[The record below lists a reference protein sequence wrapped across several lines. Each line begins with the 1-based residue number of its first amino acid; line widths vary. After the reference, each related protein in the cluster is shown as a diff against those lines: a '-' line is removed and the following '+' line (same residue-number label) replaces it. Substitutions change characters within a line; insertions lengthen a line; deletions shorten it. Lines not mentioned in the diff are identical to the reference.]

1 MAARVVE
8 IPNWML
14 YGEVMSA
21 KPVRGHGWTQAA
33 IALNWLL
40 GRGGTLIPWTWVG
53 DTVSAGTT
61 ETLRFTIYP
70 RYQATHRAW
79 LFTALAATSARVTFT
94 DPSGGS
100 TAFDIVDDVVED
112 PDNDDLM
119 TPRMHVET
127 ITSRVDVAT
136 HVEVT
141 IENDAASATSATLL
155 SIACFELPR
164 SSLLADA
171 TDHGVEQASL
181 VGGMPIFTAQSM
193 SLGGVQ
199 LAIDEALSVAR
210 RPAHIQMARFAGNG
224 EIEITGAG
232 SSLFEAD
239 VPVLE
244 RFLYAGET
252 TVSVP
257 IWIYTRSDVGANGTI
272 DVALD
277 SGSSHQFIIPGG
289 DTGTW
294 RTASVPVHVEDLSAS
309 DGRRGGTWDK
319 VNVSGAVLGVG
330 SMYLESFMLGP
341 RSV

>member
-8 IPNWML
+8 TPNWML
-14 YGEVMSA
+14 YGEVASA
-21 KPVRGHGWTQAA
+21 KPARGHGWTQSA

-40 GRGGTLIPWTWVG
+40 GRGGALIPWTWVG
-53 DTVSAGTT
+53 DDVSVAAT

-70 RYQATHRAW
+70 RAQATHRAW
-79 LFTALAATSARVTFT
+79 LFTALATTSARLTFT

-100 TAFDIVDDVVED
+100 TAFDIVDDVVAD

-127 ITSRVDVAT
+127 IASRVDVAT

-141 IENDAASATSATLL
+141 IENDAGSATSATLL

-164 SSLLADA
+164 ASLASVDG
-171 TDHGVEQASL
+171 GVEQASL
-181 VGGMPIFTAQSM
+181 VGGMPIFNGSSGGLSLTAVV
-193 SLGGVQ
+193 GAVG
-199 LAIDEALSVAR
+199 EALSVAK

-224 EIEITGAG
+224 ALVIAGAG
-232 SSLFEAD
+232 GPLFSAD
-239 VPVLE
+239 LPVLE
-244 RFLYAGET
+244 RFIYAGET

-257 IWIYTRSDVGANGTI
+257 IWVYTRSDVGANGTI
-272 DVALD
+272 DVAID
-277 SGSSHQFIIPGG
+277 SGSTHQFVIPGG

-294 RTASVPVHVEDLSAS
+294 RTASVPIHVEDLSAS
-309 DGRRGGTWDK
+309 DGRRATSWDK